1 MSEIRVNNITN
12 RDGSTGT
19 TVAGIPVVD
28 STSHFVVPSGDTA
41 ERGSRGRGVF
51 GGAAPETNTIDY
63 ITIATTGNASDF
75 GDLTQTRRR
84 PSAASSATRGVW
96 YAGRFSGSYQTTIDY
111 VTISATGNAFDFG
124 DVTVAGFSGAGTG
137 NNTRGLFVGGYNNS
151 INPTVRNQDNISYI
165 TFSSLGNASDFGSL
179 TQARRELG
187 ACSSSVR
194 GVFMGGKFTTTAP
207 SYSNAGNTIDYVTI
221 ATTGN
226 AQDFG
231 DLINTIT
238 TGSSLSSTTRGVY
251 GGGAPGMSN
260 QIQYITI
267 ASTGDATDF
276 GDLTQARQLLGA
288 TSNSIRG
295 VFADGS
301 TPTSV
306 NTIDY
311 ITIATTGNATDFGDG
326 TESRNSV
333 AGCSDSHGGLG

>member
-51 GGAAPETNTIDY
+51 GGASPETNTIDY
-63 ITIATTGNASDF
+63 ITIATAGNASDF
-75 GDLTQTRRR
+75 GDLNQTRRR
-84 PSAASSATRGVW
+84 PSAASSATRGIW

-124 DVTVAGFSGAGTG
+124 DATVAGFSGAGTG

-165 TFSSLGNASDFGSL
+165 TFSSLGNASDFGDM

-207 SYSNAGNTIDYVTI
+207 SYSNLGNTIDYVTI
-221 ATTGN
+221 ASTGN

-231 DLINTIT
+231 DLASKIAA
-238 TGSSLSSTTRGVY
+238 GSSLSSTTRGVY
-251 GGGAPGMSN
+251 GGGAPGFSN
-260 QIQYITI
+260 VIQYITI
-267 ASTGDATDF
+267 ASTGDAIDF
-276 GDLTQARQLLGA
+276 GDLTEARQLLA
-288 TSNSIRG
+288 TASNSIRG
-295 VFADGS
+295 VFANGN
-301 TPTSV
+301 TPTNV

-311 ITIATTGNATDFGDG
+311 ITIATTGNAADFGDG
-326 TESRNSV
+326 TEGRNGV